1 MLPSLL
7 AQATAEPSLLDL
19 GGVFLS
25 ALSGGKYA
33 LLGAVSLLALVLV
46 ARKVGAK
53 YVPWLAT
60 PRGGAVLSVALTT
73 LTPLVAQL
81 GNGVAFSAGL
91 IVQCLLLGLSASG
104 LWSVGKNVVTP
115 PPLPEGEAKTRCTPI
130 EIANGTCKP

>member
-1 MLPSLL
+1 MIPLFL

-73 LTPLVAQL
+73 LTPLVTQL
-81 GNGVAFSAGL
+81 GAGAAL
-91 IVQCLLLGLSASG
+91 TVGLLLQCLTLGLSASG
-104 LWSVGKNVVTP
+104 LWSVAKNVTAP
-115 PPLPEGEAKTRCTPI
+115 PPLPTEAQTRCTPI